1 MPLKAIVRK
10 ALNLLGYDVSLRVSE
25 SKVLG
30 AELPFLLY
38 FKRMFEH
45 IKDKEGDVVECGV
58 HFGRTLLFLSHL
70 VKDEGLGRKIWGFDS
85 FEGLPGLSKE
95 DLGLR
100 PRRKGELSGSNILK
114 VHNFLISGGL
124 DNDFVSSQVTL
135 IKGFFK
141 DSLSKY
147 TGSKIALLH
156 IDADLYDSYL
166 AVLNEFYPKVIQG
179 GVILFDEYVSTGD
192 MIYWPG
198 AQKAINEFFG
208 DNKNLIQRDV
218 RTGKYYLIKP

>member
-1 MPLKAIVRK
+1 MFLKSFARK
-10 ALNLLGYDVSLRVSE
+10 ALNLLGYDVSLYS
-25 SKVLG
+25 SKAMVLG
-30 AELPFLLY
+30 SELPFLLY
-38 FKRMFEH
+38 FKRVFEY

-70 VKDEGLGRKIWGFDS
+70 VKDEGTGRKIWGFDS
-85 FEGLPGLSKE
+85 FEGLPALSKE

-100 PRRKGELSGSNILK
+100 PRRKGELSAGNILK
-114 VHNFLISGGL
+114 VNNFLISGGL
-124 DNDFVSSQVTL
+124 GNDFVSSQVTL

-147 TGSKIALLH
+147 TGSKIAILH

-166 AVLNEFYPKVIQG
+166 TVLNEFYPKVVSG
-179 GVILFDEYVSTGD
+179 GVVLFDEYVTTRD

-198 AQKAINEFFG
+198 AQRAIDDFFG
-208 DNKNLIQRDV
+208 DKKNLIQRDD